1 MMQVTFSKPVTWV
14 VAATLMVSTVGAGT
28 VWSFVRTAQHAVGES
43 VRDAVPLTF
52 ELQRLEQLT
61 RDLIPE
67 IQSNQKVAAQLDVE
81 VEYLQREVEAIG
93 QTQLESRSQMEKLRA
108 ALDSSAGKHEFG
120 GRTFTKAEIETDL
133 NRRLERFESDAVQKQ
148 AKEKLLEARRRTLS
162 AATEKIQQYQ
172 RQHDMLVVKAESLE
186 GELKLVEL
194 ASNAHDIAFD
204 GSKLKQAKELAQQVE
219 KKIRTV
225 QKLVDGQAVPNEIP
239 VDADARPASE
249 RFDSYFGRK
258 VEVKPSATNCK

>member
-1 MMQVTFSKPVTWV
+1 MMQVTFSKSMTWLV
-14 VAATLMVSTVGAGT
+14 GTALLVSTVGAGT
-28 VWSFVRTAQHAVGES
+28 VWSFVRTAQHAVRES

-93 QTQLESRSQMEKLRA
+93 KSQVDARSQMEKLRA
-108 ALDSSAGKHEFG
+108 ALDSPNGKQDFG
-120 GRTFTKAEIETDL
+120 GRTFSKAEIELDL
-133 NRRLERFESDAVQKQ
+133 NRRLERFENDAVQKQ
-148 AKEKLLEARRRTLS
+148 AKEKLLEARRRTLA

-172 RQHDMLVVKAESLE
+172 RQHALLVEKAESLQ

-194 ASNAHDIAFD
+194 ASNAQDIAFD
-204 GSKLKQAKELAQQVE
+204 GSKLKQAKELSQQVE
-219 KKIRTV
+219 KRIRTV
-225 QKLVDGQAVPNEIP
+225 QKLVDGQIVPNEIP
-239 VDADARPASE
+239 VDADARPVTE
-249 RFDSYFGRK
+249 RFDTYFGRK
-258 VEVKPSATNCK
+258 VDAKPVAANCK

>member
-1 MMQVTFSKPVTWV
+1 MGV
-14 VAATLMVSTVGAGT
+14 GT
-28 VWSFVRTAQHAVGES
+28 VWRFVRTAQHAVRES

-93 QTQLESRSQMEKLRA
+93 KSQVDARSQMEKLRT
-108 ALDSSAGKHEFG
+108 ALDSSNGKHDFG
-120 GRTFTKAEIETDL
+120 GRPFSKAEIELDL
-133 NRRLERFESDAVQKQ
+133 NRRLERFENDAIQKQ

-172 RQHDMLVVKAESLE
+172 RQHAMLVEKAESLQ

-194 ASNAHDIAFD
+194 ASNAQDIAFD
-204 GSKLKQAKELAQQVE
+204 GSKLKQAKELSEQVE
-219 KKIRTV
+219 KRIRTV
-225 QKLVDGQAVPNEIP
+225 QKLVDGQVVPNEIP
-239 VDADARPASE
+239 VDADARPVTE
-249 RFDSYFGRK
+249 RFDTYFGRK
-258 VEVKPSATNCK
+258 VDVKPVAANGK